1 MDFLK
6 LRAVNFLTLGDT
18 GDMALKDRGLI
29 AIMGEN
35 LDDSSAKSNGSGKS
49 SIADALCW
57 ALFGTTARGE
67 SGDAVINEKAKKGT
81 YAAVVVQDGETVYE
95 IRRHRKDKQF
105 KNGTTIT
112 VWNPAENYFNNG
124 AGERI
129 EKGTEKE
136 IQAQINE
143 IVGCTYEVFK
153 AAIYA
158 GQEDMPDLP
167 KMTDK
172 PLKML
177 IEKAA
182 GIERLEK
189 AYEIAGKK
197 RDAALAAV
205 DASKKQIENAEAHI
219 VNWKVSLQ
227 QAETQHAQF
236 EAARP
241 QAQQG
246 WVDRQTAVAD
256 AMRKNFT
263 TYQGMKEPELVA
275 ERDALQAQLADHNK
289 ILQQRD
295 ALVRDENNARHAL
308 TVAQTELNSIR
319 AKVVTLTEAIKNA
332 PEAMSK
338 PCGECGKPHTA
349 DELDTFITHQKTKA
363 AEVAAEYQTK
373 RAECEALAEKSKAAS
388 KAVEEFTATIPDVS
402 AVSARV
408 AELNVAI
415 SSAQHLKSIIQQQKQ
430 EHDRCATQAAA
441 ALTAVNP
448 HQSAVDMG
456 KQQIEAL
463 EKQIADVKAAQAP
476 LLQAAEVA
484 ESVVKVFSPAGVRAQ
499 ILDTVT
505 PFLNDRTSDYLS
517 ALSDGNISAI
527 WSTLASTTKGDA
539 REKFHIDVENATGAK
554 SFGGLSGGEKRKVRL
569 ATMLAL
575 QDLVASRAA
584 KPISLWVGDEIDDAL
599 DNSGLERLMTV
610 LEQKAREKG
619 TVLIIS
625 HESLSDWCDQT
636 ATVTKSGGVS
646 TVSGALCQAA

>member
-18 GDMALKDRGLI
+18 GDMPLKDRGLI

-35 LDDSSAKSNGSGKS
+35 KDDSSAKSNGSGKS

-67 SGDAVINEKAKKGT
+67 SGDSIINRKAKKNT
-81 YAAVVVQDGETVYE
+81 YAAVTVQDGESIYE

-112 VWNPAENYFNNG
+112 VWNPADHYFNSG

-197 RDAALAAV
+197 RDAAVAAV
-205 DASKKQIENAEAHI
+205 ESSKKQIENAEAHI
-219 VNWKVSLQ
+219 INWKVSLQ
-227 QAETQHAQF
+227 QAEQQHAQF

-241 QAQQG
+241 DVQKG
-246 WVDRQTAVAD
+246 WVERQDAIAD

-263 TYQGMKEPELVA
+263 TYQNMKEPELIA
-275 ERDALQAQLADHNK
+275 ERDSLQAQLADHNK
-289 ILQQRD
+289 LLQQRD
-295 ALVRDENNARHAL
+295 ALIRDENNARSEL
-308 TVAQTELNSIR
+308 RVAQAELGAMR
-319 AKVVTLTEAIKNA
+319 TKVVTLTDAIKNA

-338 PCGECGKPHTA
+338 PCGECGKPHTP

-363 AEVAAEYQTK
+363 AEVATEYQAK
-373 RAECEALAEKSKAAS
+373 RAEVDALEAKVTAAS
-388 KAVEEFTATIPDVS
+388 KAVTDFAATIPDVS

-408 AELNVAI
+408 ADLNSHI
-415 SSAQHLKSIIQQQKQ
+415 GSAQHLKSVLQQQKT
-430 EHDRCATQAAA
+430 EHDRCSTQAAA

-463 EKQIADVKAAQAP
+463 EKQVADVKAAQAP

-484 ESVVKVFSPAGVRAQ
+484 ESVVKVFGPAGVRAQ

-517 ALSDGNISAI
+517 ALSDGNISAV
-527 WSTLASTTKGDA
+527 WSTLASTTKGEA
-539 REKFHIDVENATGAK
+539 REKFHIDVENAEGADN
-554 SFGGLSGGEKRKVRL
+554 FGGLSGGEKRKVRL

-646 TVSGALCQAA
+646 TVSGALCHA

>member
-18 GDMALKDRGLI
+18 GDMLLKDRGLI

-35 LDDSSAKSNGSGKS
+35 KDDSSAKSNGSGKS

-57 ALFGTTARGE
+57 ALFGATARGE
-67 SGDAVINEKAKKGT
+67 SGDSIINRKAKKNT
-81 YAAVVVQDGETVYE
+81 YAAVTVQDGESIYE

-112 VWNPAENYFNNG
+112 VWNPADHYFNG
-124 AGERI
+124 GGGERI

-197 RDAALAAV
+197 RDAAVAAV
-205 DASKKQIENAEAHI
+205 ESSKKQIENAEAHI

-227 QAETQHAQF
+227 QAEQQHAQF
-236 EAARP
+236 EAGRP
-241 QAQQG
+241 DVQKG
-246 WVDRQTAVAD
+246 WVERQEAIAD

-263 TYQGMKEPELVA
+263 TYQNMKEPELIA
-275 ERDALQAQLADHNK
+275 ERDLLQAQLADHNK
-289 ILQQRD
+289 LLQQRD
-295 ALVRDENNARHAL
+295 ALIRDENNARSEL
-308 TVAQTELNSIR
+308 RVAQVELGKMRN
-319 AKVVTLTEAIKNA
+319 KVVTLTDAIKNA

-338 PCGECGKPHTA
+338 PCGECGKPHTP
-349 DELDTFITHQKTKA
+349 DELDTFITHQKTKG
-363 AEVAAEYQTK
+363 AEVATEYQAK
-373 RAECEALAEKSKAAS
+373 RSEVEALEAKVTAAG
-388 KAVEEFTATIPDVS
+388 KAVSDYAATIPDVS

-408 AELNVAI
+408 AELNSHI
-415 SSAQHLKSIIQQQKQ
+415 SSAQHLKSVLQQQKT

-456 KQQIEAL
+456 RQQIDAL
-463 EKQIADVKAAQAP
+463 EKQVADIKAAQAP

-484 ESVVKVFSPAGVRAQ
+484 ESVVKVFGPAGVRAQ

-517 ALSDGNISAI
+517 ALSDGNISAV
-527 WSTLASTTKGDA
+527 WSTLASTTKGEA
-539 REKFHIDVENATGAK
+539 REKFHIDVENSEGADN
-554 SFGGLSGGEKRKVRL
+554 FGGLSGGEKRKVRL

-646 TVSGALCQAA
+646 TVSGALCHA